1 LQYRTEGSIVVTEA
15 DFVIALRHLLRVTI
29 FDWLAARRVEVHR
42 TGQPPSTAATR
53 RGTIRSSTIC
63 TEHHL
68 GPYGEAAV
76 DMSARPIIVSAD
88 LDLRLVVPGSASLP
102 VRAEVRYEPSDP
114 YAVHMAFH
122 TGTGE
127 VVEWTFAR
135 QLLTEGV
142 TRPTGEGD
150 VQVWPSQGMGA
161 ETAYSGQQIVCLALS
176 SPSGRA
182 LFEIPLG
189 SMIEFLTKTYTAVP
203 TGGESDY
210 VDVDA
215 ELALLLWS
223 GPDR

>member
-1 LQYRTEGSIVVTEA
+1 
-15 DFVIALRHLLRVTI
+15 
-29 FDWLAARRVEVHR
+29 
-42 TGQPPSTAATR
+42 
-53 RGTIRSSTIC
+53 
-63 TEHHL
+63 
-68 GPYGEAAV
+68 
-76 DMSARPIIVSAD
+76 MSARPITVSAD

-150 VQVWPSQGMGA
+150 VQVWPSQGAGA
-161 ETAYSGQQIVCLALS
+161 ETAYAGQQIVCLALS

-189 SMIEFLTKTYTAVP
+189 SMIEFLTKTYPAVP

-223 GPDR
+223 GPER